1 MAAVRYP
8 EKASVASFD
17 YAGMALTAAEL
28 ISEFGQT
35 GALRRTTLD
44 NDPFNPVQ
52 TTADHACTF
61 VVLDYAKKDI
71 DGTLIL
77 QTDQMV
83 YLSTSGLAI
92 TPETT
97 DRLVVGGTWQASPV
111 KLLGTPLTVVSV
123 KPLSPAGTVVFW
135 ELQVRK

>member
-1 MAAVRYP
+1 M
-8 EKASVASFD
+8 ASFN
-17 YAGMALTAAEL
+17 YTRTRATAERL
-28 ISEFGQT
+28 LSRFGQT
-35 GALRRTTLD
+35 GALRRTTSSA
-44 NDPFNPVQ
+44 DPFNPVQ

-61 VVLDYAKKDI
+61 AVLDYAKKDI

-83 YLSTSGLAI
+83 YLSTSGLSI

-135 ELQVRK
+135 ELQVRR

>member
-1 MAAVRYP
+1 M
-8 EKASVASFD
+8 SQFD
-17 YAGMALTAAEL
+17 YARTRATAERL
-28 ISEFGQT
+28 ISRFGQT
-35 GALRRTTLD
+35 GALRRTTSD
-44 NDPFNPVQ
+44 NDPFNPTQ
-52 TTADHACTF
+52 TTADHTCTF
-61 VVLDYAKKDI
+61 AVLDYAKRDV
-71 DGTLIL
+71 DGTLIR

-97 DRLVVGGTWQASPV
+97 DQLVVAGA
-111 KLLGTPLTVVSV
+111 PLTVVSV

>member
-1 MAAVRYP
+1 MAAT
-8 EKASVASFD
+8 FD
-17 YAGMALTAAEL
+17 YARTRATAERL
-28 ISEFGQT
+28 IARFGQV
-35 GALRRTTLD
+35 GALRRTTD
-44 NDPFNPVQ
+44 DGDIFNPTQ

-61 VVLDYAKKDI
+61 AVLDYAKSMV
-71 DGTLIL
+71 DGTLIK

-97 DRLVVGGTWQASPV
+97 DRLVVGGTWSGSPL
-111 KLLGTPLTVVSV
+111 KLNGAVMTIVNV

-135 ELQVRK
+135 ELQVRR

>member
-1 MAAVRYP
+1 M
-8 EKASVASFD
+8 
-17 YAGMALTAAEL
+17 TAFNYTRLQDTAKRL
-28 ISEFGQT
+28 IARFGQT

-44 NDPFNPVQ
+44 DDPFNPTS

-61 VVLDYAKKDI
+61 AVLDYAKKDV
-71 DGTLIL
+71 DGTLIR

-83 YLSTSGLAI
+83 YLSVAGLSI

-97 DRLVVGGTWQASPV
+97 DQLIVGGAV
-111 KLLGTPLTVVSV
+111 MTVVNV
-123 KPLSPAGTVVFW
+123 KPLSPAGTVLFY